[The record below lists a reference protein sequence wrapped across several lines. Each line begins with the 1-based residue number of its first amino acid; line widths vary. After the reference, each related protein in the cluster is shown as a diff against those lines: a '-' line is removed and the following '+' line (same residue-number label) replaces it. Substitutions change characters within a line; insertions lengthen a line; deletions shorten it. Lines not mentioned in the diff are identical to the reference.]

1 MQDPHLPAIHDQ
13 FVAII
18 GFIPLVSGFH
28 PGIWSFDIA
37 VLATIDFAF
46 FLWKRKPFPLT

>member
-1 MQDPHLPAIHDQ
+1 MLFRSHDQ

-37 VLATIDFAF
+37 VLATIVWLILRSFYG
-46 FLWKRKPFPLT
+46 KENRSH